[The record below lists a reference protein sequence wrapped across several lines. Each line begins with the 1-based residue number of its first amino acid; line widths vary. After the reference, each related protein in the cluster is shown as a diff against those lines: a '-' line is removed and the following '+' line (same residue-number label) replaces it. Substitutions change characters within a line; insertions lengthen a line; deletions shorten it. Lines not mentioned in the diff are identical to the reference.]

1 MVEDM
6 FGNLKKKKGIF
17 LLLTTITISV
27 LLYFAFSL
35 NKSNLSNKL
44 ISLQQNEKFSIK
56 DIAYENMS
64 GLFKDSE
71 VVEFTNDKVFLP
83 KILNTNNLLF
93 GSLRDTELTDKNIS
107 YLDLNTGDYTTIND
121 VNLSEGYLTVLYI
134 AANEK
139 YFLYSYLDGN
149 NEVYLYNLITKEN
162 NKLESLNSY
171 TFSNQSQ
178 CILYNDSIIFNVFN
192 KKAETYATFCY
203 SIENDAIEIIE
214 NENSGYPVIIDQ
226 KLYYLKIDK
235 TALKTK
241 LIEYDI
247 TKKEKTIL
255 LEQSGNEQYISSVFG
270 NGNDLIITISI
281 NNNTQLT
288 SSNYTLF
295 YQLDLENNVAD
306 LLFKLSQ
313 GEILSFENNY
323 LYFTG
328 RPNGAGDSP
337 RENYIYD
344 YKNNLFYKPL
354 GQCIFS
360 NKSIVYIEPKNTNV
374 DIPKGADYTNEYSQ
388 IRYSNFEN

>member
-1 MVEDM
+1 M

>member
-1 MVEDM
+1 M

-288 SSNYTLF
+288 CSNYTLF

>member
-1 MVEDM
+1 M

-328 RPNGAGDSP
+328 RLNGAGDSP